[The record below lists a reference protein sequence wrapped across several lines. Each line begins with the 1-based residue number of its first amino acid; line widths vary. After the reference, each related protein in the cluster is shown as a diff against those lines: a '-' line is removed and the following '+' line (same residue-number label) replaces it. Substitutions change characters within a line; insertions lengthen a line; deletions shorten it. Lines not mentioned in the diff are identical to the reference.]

1 MKKNPKFVMKI
12 TRQGMELVS
21 GKWPT
26 KVGQLVNGQLENGSK
41 VQACMGRYGLVFY
54 HGW

>member
-1 MKKNPKFVMKI
+1 MKNIKFVMKI
-12 TRQGMELVS
+12 TRSGMELVS

-26 KVGQLVNGQLENGSK
+26 REGQLFNGQLEDGSK
-41 VQACMGRYGLVFY
+41 VQVFMGRHGLVFY

>member
-1 MKKNPKFVMKI
+1 MKSRFVMKI
-12 TRQGMELVS
+12 TSQGMELVS

-26 KVGQLVNGQLENGSK
+26 KVGQLFSGRLENGSK
-41 VQACMGRYGLVFY
+41 VQVFMSEHGLVFY